1 MDNKKELVWHDYAE
15 EEPTQGG
22 SYLVVTVVGT
32 TSNDKPFVNQ
42 SVAHFSMETG
52 DFNLPN
58 VLYWA
63 ELVYPD
69 DIDPDSY
76 YMDRDDNLNHP
87 PKKFLNEGVR

>member
-1 MDNKKELVWHDYAE
+1 MNNKELVWHDYAE

-22 SYLVVTVVGT
+22 SYLTVAIVGT
-32 TSNDKPFVNQ
+32 TSNNKEFVNQ

-52 DFNLPN
+52 DFNVPN

-63 ELVYPD
+63 ELVYPNG
-69 DIDPDSY
+69 IDPDSY

-87 PKKFLNEGVR
+87 PKAFINEGVR

>member
-1 MDNKKELVWHDYAE
+1 MENNKELVWYDYAD
-15 EEPTQGG
+15 EEPKQGG
-22 SYLVVTVVGT
+22 SYLTIVVAAT
-32 TSNDKPFVNQ
+32 TSRDKQFVNQ
-42 SVAHFSMETG
+42 SVAHFSTETG

-63 ELVYPD
+63 ELVYPKI
-69 DIDPDSY
+69 IDPDSY

>member
-1 MDNKKELVWHDYAE
+1 MDNKKELVWHDYTE
-15 EEPTQGG
+15 EEPPQGG
-22 SYLVVTVVGT
+22 SYLTVVLAGT
-32 TSNDKPFVNQ
+32 TSSDEIFVNQ